1 MKKTIGIIVLLLTLP
16 FMGAVVSCWV
26 GNIVLPEMGLHA
38 PGYWTWL
45 KTGFV
50 ITGSYVFVGF
60 LKGILKEIEWI
71 GKD

>member
-16 FMGAVVSCWV
+16 FM